1 MLEFFNS
8 LTWPAV
14 FAIVASLVTI
24 ITGLFGY
31 LLSAKRKAAAV
42 LEAKPLIDHEK
53 LHARINVVTERIAE
67 VEGDLKEFRASL
79 RNLQRQVADHEQRDI
94 DDFKL
99 IDAKLDRLMDIVIRI
114 LQDDKL

>member
-1 MLEFFNS
+1 MLEFLNS
-8 LTWPAV
+8 LSWPAV

-31 LLSAKRKAAAV
+31 LLSARKKAAA
-42 LEAKPLIDHEK
+42 LIEAKPVIDHEK

-67 VEGDLKEFRASL
+67 IEGDLKEVRSVL
-79 RNLQRQVADHEQRDI
+79 RNLQRQIADHEQRDI

-99 IDAKLDRLMDIVIRI
+99 VDAKLDRLMDIVIRM